1 MIFKNNTSHYCYY
14 EVEYYIYYNKTQL
27 WWISIVFLTLET
39 FLILNIKEREGQ
51 WHMDICSCLFWHRTY
66 FWQILFRLLQRTKT
80 HTKAYWARDG
90 AASGH
95 TLKKKL
101 IDLFHA
107 ANHVVSYDTVR
118 RLDTS
123 IAKNILDRYRN
134 NGYTYIPEGIIR
146 GPFLH
151 CSCDNIDVL
160 EETLDGKNTLR
171 VLKIIF
177 AKNMSCGKICDM

>member
-1 MIFKNNTSHYCYY
+1 MALH
-14 EVEYYIYYNKTQL
+14 QA
-27 WWISIVFLTLET
+27 
-39 FLILNIKEREGQ
+39 
-51 WHMDICSCLFWHRTY
+51 
-66 FWQILFRLLQRTKT
+66 T
-80 HTKAYWARDG
+80 H
-90 AASGH
+90 S
-95 TLKKKL
+95 KKL

-160 EETLDGKNTLR
+160 EETLDGK
-171 VLKIIF
+171 IHYE
-177 AKNMSCGKICDM
+177 S

>member
-1 MIFKNNTSHYCYY
+1 MALH
-14 EVEYYIYYNKTQL
+14 QA
-27 WWISIVFLTLET
+27 
-39 FLILNIKEREGQ
+39 
-51 WHMDICSCLFWHRTY
+51 
-66 FWQILFRLLQRTKT
+66 T
-80 HTKAYWARDG
+80 H
-90 AASGH
+90 S
-95 TLKKKL
+95 KKL

-177 AKNMSCGKICDM
+177 AKNMSCVKICDM